1 MASVPHSETPAGR
14 ATLSD
19 VALDAGVSTA
29 TASRALAGSRPVA
42 PDTLKRVR
50 AAAARLGYR
59 HNAVASALRSNR
71 TQSVGLVLPRF
82 ATVFLSALIESVT
95 ENLDARG
102 IGALLRYV
110 APDGADHDERVADLL
125 DRRVDGLIVCP
136 PTIEASGHA
145 RRLSHGL
152 PLVQVGRFLDPLTP
166 SAVSLDESASA
177 EVLASHLRRTRSH
190 RVTVIGL
197 DPEAPADAR
206 RIASVTR
213 ACAAQGIV
221 VGDVVHCGSD
231 LLAGVTAAEGL
242 HDRVTTDET
251 LVCANDDV
259 ATGVLTVLRAR
270 GVRVPDD
277 VQIASLLQ
285 LYPDAQGVPLTSL
298 RHPWHEMG
306 AEAVEM
312 LEQADRSN
320 VAARRRTSLPATL
333 VVGASTRNPEE
344 HE

>member
-1 MASVPHSETPAGR
+1 MIDPAAPDEL
-14 ATLSD
+14 ATLAD
-19 VALDAGVSTA
+19 VAAEAGVSTA
-29 TASRALAGSRPVA
+29 TVSRALSGSRPVS

-71 TQSVGLVLPRF
+71 TQSVGIVLPRY

-95 ENLDARG
+95 ESLDVQG
-102 IGALLRYV
+102 IGTLLRYV

-145 RRLSHGL
+145 QRLSHGL
-152 PLVQVGRFLDPLTP
+152 PIVQVGRFLDPDTP
-166 SAVSLDESASA
+166 SAVSLDETTSAGL
-177 EVLASHLRRTRSH
+177 LANHLARTGTRRIIT
-190 RVTVIGL
+190 IGL
-197 DPEAPADAR
+197 DPDAPADAT
-206 RIASVTR
+206 RIRSVED
-213 ACAAQGIV
+213 ACAARGIAPGAV
-221 VGDVVHCGSD
+221 VYRGSD
-231 LLAGVTAAEGL
+231 LLAGVTAAEELWDAVAAG
-242 HDRVTTDET
+242 ET

-259 ATGVLTVLRAR
+259 ATGVVTVLRAR

-285 LYPDAQGVPLTSL
+285 LYPDAQGTPLTSL
-298 RHPWHEMG
+298 RHPWRQMG

-312 LEQADRSN
+312 LEHAQRSR
-320 VAARRRTSLPATL
+320 VAARRRTALSADL
-333 VVGASTRNPEE
+333 VVGASTRPLQEE
-344 HE
+344 S

>member
-1 MASVPHSETPAGR
+1 MIDPAAPDEL
-14 ATLSD
+14 ATLAD
-19 VALDAGVSTA
+19 VAAEAGVSTA
-29 TASRALAGSRPVA
+29 TVSRALSGSRPVS

-71 TQSVGLVLPRF
+71 TQSVGIVLPRY

-95 ENLDARG
+95 ESLDVQG
-102 IGALLRYV
+102 IGTLLRYV

-145 RRLSHGL
+145 QRLSHGL
-152 PLVQVGRFLDPLTP
+152 PIVQVGRFLDPDTP
-166 SAVSLDESASA
+166 SAVSLDETTSAGL
-177 EVLASHLRRTRSH
+177 LANHLARTGTRRIIT
-190 RVTVIGL
+190 IGL
-197 DPEAPADAR
+197 DPDAAADAT
-206 RIASVTR
+206 RIRSVED
-213 ACAAQGIV
+213 ACAARGIAPGAV
-221 VGDVVHCGSD
+221 VYRGSD
-231 LLAGVTAAEGL
+231 LLAGVTAAEELWDAVAAG
-242 HDRVTTDET
+242 ET

-259 ATGVLTVLRAR
+259 ATGVVTVLRAR

-285 LYPDAQGVPLTSL
+285 LYPDAQGTPLTSL
-298 RHPWHEMG
+298 RHPWRQMG

-312 LEQADRSN
+312 LEHAQRSR
-320 VAARRRTSLPATL
+320 VAARRRTALSADLI
-333 VVGASTRNPEE
+333 VGASTRTPLEE
-344 HE
+344 R

>member
-1 MASVPHSETPAGR
+1 MIDPAAPDEL
-14 ATLSD
+14 ATLAD
-19 VALDAGVSTA
+19 VASEAGVSTA
-29 TASRALAGSRPVA
+29 TVSRALSGSRPVS

-71 TQSVGLVLPRF
+71 TQSVGIVLPRY

-95 ENLDARG
+95 ESLDAQG

-145 RRLSHGL
+145 QRLSHGL
-152 PLVQVGRFLDPLTP
+152 PLVQVGRFLDPDTP
-166 SAVSLDESASA
+166 SAVSLDETTSASL
-177 EVLASHLRRTRSH
+177 LARHLARTGTRR
-190 RVTVIGL
+190 VVMIGL
-197 DPEAPADAR
+197 DPEASADAT
-206 RIASVTR
+206 RIRSVEDACR
-213 ACAAQGIV
+213 AHGIPRGAV
-221 VGDVVHCGSD
+221 VYRGSD
-231 LLAGVTAAEGL
+231 LLAGVTAAEELWDAVAPG
-242 HDRVTTDET
+242 ET

-270 GVRVPDD
+270 GVRVPDE

-285 LYPDAQGVPLTSL
+285 LYPDAHGTPLTSL
-298 RHPWHEMG
+298 RHPWRQMG
-306 AEAVEM
+306 VEAVEM
-312 LEQADRSN
+312 LEHAQRSR
-320 VAARRRTSLPATL
+320 VAARRRTVLSADLI
-333 VVGASTRNPEE
+333 VGASTRTPSEE
-344 HE
+344 T

>member
-1 MASVPHSETPAGR
+1 MIDPAAPDEL
-14 ATLSD
+14 ATLAD
-19 VALDAGVSTA
+19 VAAEAGVSTA
-29 TASRALAGSRPVA
+29 TVSRALSGSRPVS

-71 TQSVGLVLPRF
+71 TQSVGIVLPRY

-95 ENLDARG
+95 ESLDAQG
-102 IGALLRYV
+102 IGTLLRYV

-145 RRLSHGL
+145 QRLSHGL
-152 PLVQVGRFLDPLTP
+152 PIVQVGRFLDPDTP
-166 SAVSLDESASA
+166 SAVSLDETTSAGL
-177 EVLASHLRRTRSH
+177 LANHLARTGTRRIIT
-190 RVTVIGL
+190 IGL
-197 DPEAPADAR
+197 DPDAPADAT
-206 RIASVTR
+206 RIRSVED
-213 ACAAQGIV
+213 ACAARGIAPGAV
-221 VGDVVHCGSD
+221 VYRGSD
-231 LLAGVTAAEGL
+231 LLAGVTAAEELWDAVAPG
-242 HDRVTTDET
+242 ET

-259 ATGVLTVLRAR
+259 ATGVVTVLRAR

-285 LYPDAQGVPLTSL
+285 LYPDAQGTPLTSL
-298 RHPWHEMG
+298 RHPWRQMG

-312 LEQADRSN
+312 LEHAQRSR
-320 VAARRRTSLPATL
+320 VAARRRTALSADLI
-333 VVGASTRNPEE
+333 VGASTRTPLEE
-344 HE
+344 R

>member
-1 MASVPHSETPAGR
+1 MTDSAPPDEL
-14 ATLSD
+14 ATLAD
-19 VALDAGVSTA
+19 VASEAGVSTA
-29 TASRALAGSRPVA
+29 TVSRALSGSRPVS

-71 TQSVGLVLPRF
+71 TQSVGIVLPRY

-95 ENLDARG
+95 ESLDAQG

-145 RRLSHGL
+145 QRLSHGL
-152 PLVQVGRFLDPLTP
+152 PIVQVGRFLDPDTP
-166 SAVSLDESASA
+166 SAVSLDETTSAGL
-177 EVLASHLRRTRSH
+177 LASHLARTGTRRIIT
-190 RVTVIGL
+190 IGL
-197 DPEAPADAR
+197 DPDAPADAT
-206 RIASVTR
+206 RIRSVED
-213 ACAAQGIV
+213 ACAARGIARGAV
-221 VGDVVHCGSD
+221 VYRGSD
-231 LLAGVTAAEGL
+231 LLAGVTAAEDL
-242 HDRVTTDET
+242 WDAVTPGET

-270 GVRVPDD
+270 GIRVPEE

-285 LYPDAQGVPLTSL
+285 LYPDAQGTPLTSL
-298 RHPWHEMG
+298 RHPWRQMG

-312 LEQADRSN
+312 LEHAQRSR
-320 VAARRRTSLPATL
+320 VAARRRTALSADL
-333 VVGASTRNPEE
+333 VVGASTRPPQEE
-344 HE
+344 T

>member
-1 MASVPHSETPAGR
+1 MTDSAPSDEL
-14 ATLSD
+14 ATLAD
-19 VALDAGVSTA
+19 VASEAGVSTA
-29 TASRALAGSRPVA
+29 TVSRALSGSRPVS

-71 TQSVGLVLPRF
+71 TQSVGIVLPRY

-95 ENLDARG
+95 ESLDAQG

-145 RRLSHGL
+145 QRLSHGL
-152 PLVQVGRFLDPLTP
+152 PIVQVGRFLDPDTP
-166 SAVSLDESASA
+166 SAVSLDETSSAGL
-177 EVLASHLRRTRSH
+177 LAHHLARTGTRKII
-190 RVTVIGL
+190 TVGL
-197 DPEAPADAR
+197 DPDAPADAT
-206 RIASVTR
+206 RIRSVED
-213 ACAAQGIV
+213 ACAARGIAPGAV
-221 VGDVVHCGSD
+221 VYRGSD
-231 LLAGVTAAEGL
+231 LLAGVTAAEEL
-242 HDRVTTDET
+242 WDAVTPGET

-259 ATGVLTVLRAR
+259 ATGVVTVLRAR

-285 LYPDAQGVPLTSL
+285 LYPDAQGTPLTSL
-298 RHPWHEMG
+298 RHPWRQMG

-312 LEQADRSN
+312 LEHAQRSR
-320 VAARRRTSLPATL
+320 VAARRRTALSADL
-333 VVGASTRNPEE
+333 VVGASTRPLQEE
-344 HE
+344 S

>member
-1 MASVPHSETPAGR
+1 MIDSAPPDEL
-14 ATLSD
+14 ATLAD
-19 VALDAGVSTA
+19 VASEAGVSTA
-29 TASRALAGSRPVA
+29 TVSRALSGSRPVS

-71 TQSVGLVLPRF
+71 TQSVGIVLPRY

-95 ENLDARG
+95 ESLDAQG

-145 RRLSHGL
+145 QRLSHGL
-152 PLVQVGRFLDPLTP
+152 PMVQVGRFLDPDTP
-166 SAVSLDESASA
+166 SAVSLDETTSAA
-177 EVLASHLRRTRSH
+177 LLATHLARTGTQRII
-190 RVTVIGL
+190 TIGL
-197 DPEAPADAR
+197 DPDAPADAT
-206 RIASVTR
+206 RIRSVED
-213 ACAAQGIV
+213 ACAARGIAR
-221 VGDVVHCGSD
+221 GAVVHRGSD
-231 LLAGVTAAEGL
+231 LLAGVTAAEELWDTVARG
-242 HDRVTTDET
+242 ET

-270 GVRVPDD
+270 GIRVPDD

-285 LYPDAQGVPLTSL
+285 LYPDAQGTPLTSL
-298 RHPWHEMG
+298 RHPWRQMG

-312 LEQADRSN
+312 LEHAQRSR
-320 VAARRRTSLPATL
+320 VAARRRTALSADL
-333 VVGASTRNPEE
+333 VVGASTRPPEE
-344 HE
+344 ET

>member
-1 MASVPHSETPAGR
+1 MIDPAAPDEL
-14 ATLSD
+14 ATLAD
-19 VALDAGVSTA
+19 VAAEAGVSTA
-29 TASRALAGSRPVA
+29 TVSRALSGSRPVS

-71 TQSVGLVLPRF
+71 TQSVGIVLPRY

-95 ENLDARG
+95 ESLDVQG
-102 IGALLRYV
+102 IGTLLRYV

-145 RRLSHGL
+145 QRLSHGL
-152 PLVQVGRFLDPLTP
+152 PIVQVGRFLDPDTP
-166 SAVSLDESASA
+166 SAVSLDETTSAGL
-177 EVLASHLRRTRSH
+177 LANHLARTGTRRIIT
-190 RVTVIGL
+190 IGL
-197 DPEAPADAR
+197 DPDAPADAT
-206 RIASVTR
+206 RIRSVED
-213 ACAAQGIV
+213 ACAARGIAPGAV
-221 VGDVVHCGSD
+221 VYRGSD
-231 LLAGVTAAEGL
+231 LLAGVTAAEELWDAVAAG
-242 HDRVTTDET
+242 ET

-259 ATGVLTVLRAR
+259 ATGVVTVLRAR

-285 LYPDAQGVPLTSL
+285 LYPDAQGTPLTSL
-298 RHPWHEMG
+298 RHPWRQMG

-312 LEQADRSN
+312 LEHAQRSR
-320 VAARRRTSLPATL
+320 VAARRRTALSADLI
-333 VVGASTRNPEE
+333 VGASTRTPLEE
-344 HE
+344 R

>member
-1 MASVPHSETPAGR
+1 VIDPAAPDEL
-14 ATLSD
+14 ATLAD
-19 VALDAGVSTA
+19 VAAEAGVSTA
-29 TASRALAGSRPVA
+29 TVSRALSGSRPVS

-71 TQSVGLVLPRF
+71 TQSVGIVLPRY

-95 ENLDARG
+95 ESLDAQG
-102 IGALLRYV
+102 IGTLLRYV

-145 RRLSHGL
+145 QRLSHGL
-152 PLVQVGRFLDPLTP
+152 PIVQVGRFLDPDTP
-166 SAVSLDESASA
+166 SAVSLDETTSAGL
-177 EVLASHLRRTRSH
+177 LANHLARTGTRRIIT
-190 RVTVIGL
+190 IGL
-197 DPEAPADAR
+197 DPDAPADAT
-206 RIASVTR
+206 RIRSVED
-213 ACAAQGIV
+213 ACAARGIAPGAV
-221 VGDVVHCGSD
+221 VYRGSD
-231 LLAGVTAAEGL
+231 LLAGVTAAEELWDAVAPG
-242 HDRVTTDET
+242 ET

-259 ATGVLTVLRAR
+259 ATGVVTVLRAR

-285 LYPDAQGVPLTSL
+285 LYPDAQGTPLTSL
-298 RHPWHEMG
+298 RHPWRQMG

-312 LEQADRSN
+312 LEHAQRSR
-320 VAARRRTSLPATL
+320 VAARRRTALSADLI
-333 VVGASTRNPEE
+333 VGASTRTPLEE
-344 HE
+344 R

>member
-1 MASVPHSETPAGR
+1 VIDPAAPDEL
-14 ATLSD
+14 ATLAD
-19 VALDAGVSTA
+19 VASEAGVSTA
-29 TASRALAGSRPVA
+29 TVSRALSGSRPVS

-71 TQSVGLVLPRF
+71 TQSVGIVLPRY

-95 ENLDARG
+95 ESLDAQG
-102 IGALLRYV
+102 IGTLLRYV

-145 RRLSHGL
+145 QRLSHGL
-152 PLVQVGRFLDPLTP
+152 PIVQVGRFLDPDTP
-166 SAVSLDESASA
+166 SAVSLDETTSAGL
-177 EVLASHLRRTRSH
+177 LASHLARTGTRRIIT
-190 RVTVIGL
+190 IGL
-197 DPEAPADAR
+197 DPDAPADAT
-206 RIASVTR
+206 RIRSVED
-213 ACAAQGIV
+213 ACAARGIAPGAV
-221 VGDVVHCGSD
+221 VYRGSD
-231 LLAGVTAAEGL
+231 LLAGVTAAEELWDAVALG
-242 HDRVTTDET
+242 ET

-259 ATGVLTVLRAR
+259 ATGVVTVLRAR

-285 LYPDAQGVPLTSL
+285 LYPDAQGTPLTSL
-298 RHPWHEMG
+298 RHPWRQMG

-312 LEQADRSN
+312 LEHAQRSR
-320 VAARRRTSLPATL
+320 VAARRRTALSADL
-333 VVGASTRNPEE
+333 VVGASTRPIQEE
-344 HE
+344 S

>member
-1 MASVPHSETPAGR
+1 VIDPAAPDEL
-14 ATLSD
+14 ATLAD
-19 VALDAGVSTA
+19 VAAEAGVSTA
-29 TASRALAGSRPVA
+29 TVSRALSGSRPVS

-71 TQSVGLVLPRF
+71 TQSVGIVLPRY

-95 ENLDARG
+95 ESLDAQG
-102 IGALLRYV
+102 IGTLLRYV

-145 RRLSHGL
+145 QRVSHGL
-152 PLVQVGRFLDPLTP
+152 PIVQVGRFLDPDTP
-166 SAVSLDESASA
+166 SAVSLDETTSAGL
-177 EVLASHLRRTRSH
+177 LANHLARTGTRRIIT
-190 RVTVIGL
+190 IGL
-197 DPEAPADAR
+197 DPDAPADAT
-206 RIASVTR
+206 RIRSVED
-213 ACAAQGIV
+213 ACAARGIAPGAV
-221 VGDVVHCGSD
+221 VYRGSD
-231 LLAGVTAAEGL
+231 LLAGVTAAEELWDAVAPG
-242 HDRVTTDET
+242 ET

-259 ATGVLTVLRAR
+259 ATGVVTVLRAR

-285 LYPDAQGVPLTSL
+285 LYPDAQGTPLTSL
-298 RHPWHEMG
+298 RHPWRQMG

-312 LEQADRSN
+312 LEHAQRSR
-320 VAARRRTSLPATL
+320 VAARRRAALSADLI
-333 VVGASTRNPEE
+333 VGASTRTPLEE
-344 HE
+344 R

>member
-1 MASVPHSETPAGR
+1 MTDSAPPDEL
-14 ATLSD
+14 ATLAD
-19 VALDAGVSTA
+19 VAAEAGVSTA
-29 TASRALAGSRPVA
+29 TVSRALSGSRPVS

-71 TQSVGLVLPRF
+71 TQSVGIVLPRY

-95 ENLDARG
+95 ESLDAQG

-145 RRLSHGL
+145 QRLSHGL
-152 PLVQVGRFLDPLTP
+152 PIVQVGRFLDPDTP
-166 SAVSLDESASA
+166 SAVSLDETTSAGL
-177 EVLASHLRRTRSH
+177 LASHLARTGTRRIIT
-190 RVTVIGL
+190 IGL
-197 DPEAPADAR
+197 DPDAPADAT
-206 RIASVTR
+206 RIRSVED
-213 ACAAQGIV
+213 ACAARGIARGAV
-221 VGDVVHCGSD
+221 VYRGSD
-231 LLAGVTAAEGL
+231 LLAGVTAAEDL
-242 HDRVTTDET
+242 WDAVTPGET

-270 GVRVPDD
+270 GIRVPEE

-285 LYPDAQGVPLTSL
+285 LYPDAQGTPLTSL
-298 RHPWHEMG
+298 RHPWRQMG

-312 LEQADRSN
+312 LEHAQRSR
-320 VAARRRTSLPATL
+320 VAARRRTALSADL
-333 VVGASTRNPEE
+333 VVGASTRPPQEE
-344 HE
+344 T

>member
-1 MASVPHSETPAGR
+1 MIDLSGSDDL
-14 ATLSD
+14 ATLAD
-19 VALDAGVSTA
+19 VAAEAGVSTA
-29 TASRALAGSRPVA
+29 TASRALSGSRPVS

-50 AAAARLGYR
+50 TAAARLGYR

-71 TQSVGLVLPRF
+71 TQSVGIVLPRY

-95 ENLDARG
+95 ESLDAQG

-145 RRLSHGL
+145 QRLSHGL
-152 PLVQVGRFLDPLTP
+152 PIVQVGRFLDPGTP
-166 SAVSLDESASA
+166 SAVSLDETASA
-177 EVLASHLRRTRSH
+177 DLLAAHLAATGTRRILT
-190 RVTVIGL
+190 IGL
-197 DPEAPADAR
+197 DPDVPADAT
-206 RIASVTR
+206 RIRSVET
-213 ACAAQGIV
+213 ACAARGMALGATIHR
-221 VGDVVHCGSD
+221 GAD
-231 LLAGVTAAEGL
+231 LLAGVTAAEEFWDGL
-242 HDRVTTDET
+242 ERDEA

-298 RHPWHEMG
+298 RHPWRQMG

-312 LEQADRSN
+312 LEHAQRSR
-320 VAARRRTSLPATL
+320 VAARRRTALSADLI
-333 VVGASTRNPEE
+333 VGASTRTPVEE
-344 HE
+344 K

>member
-1 MASVPHSETPAGR
+1 VIDPAAPDEL
-14 ATLSD
+14 ATLAD
-19 VALDAGVSTA
+19 VAAEAGVSTA
-29 TASRALAGSRPVA
+29 TVSRALSGSRPVS

-71 TQSVGLVLPRF
+71 TQSVGIVLPRY

-95 ENLDARG
+95 ESLDVQG
-102 IGALLRYV
+102 IGTLLRYV

-145 RRLSHGL
+145 QRLSHGL
-152 PLVQVGRFLDPLTP
+152 PIVQVGRFLDPDTP
-166 SAVSLDESASA
+166 SAVSLDETTSAGL
-177 EVLASHLRRTRSH
+177 LANHLARTGTRRIIT
-190 RVTVIGL
+190 IGL
-197 DPEAPADAR
+197 DPDAPADAT
-206 RIASVTR
+206 RIRSVED
-213 ACAAQGIV
+213 ACAARGIAPGAV
-221 VGDVVHCGSD
+221 VYRGSD
-231 LLAGVTAAEGL
+231 LLAGVTAAEELWDAVAAG
-242 HDRVTTDET
+242 ET

-259 ATGVLTVLRAR
+259 ATGVVTVLRAR

-285 LYPDAQGVPLTSL
+285 LYPDAQGTPLTSL
-298 RHPWHEMG
+298 RHPWRQMG

-312 LEQADRSN
+312 LEHAQRSR
-320 VAARRRTSLPATL
+320 VAARRRTALSADLI
-333 VVGASTRNPEE
+333 VGASTRTPLEE
-344 HE
+344 R

>member
-1 MASVPHSETPAGR
+1 MTDSAPSDEL
-14 ATLSD
+14 ATLAD
-19 VALDAGVSTA
+19 VASEAGVSTA
-29 TASRALAGSRPVA
+29 TVSRALSGSRPVS

-71 TQSVGLVLPRF
+71 TQSVGIVLPRY

-95 ENLDARG
+95 ESLDAQG

-145 RRLSHGL
+145 QRLSHGL
-152 PLVQVGRFLDPLTP
+152 PIVQVGRFLDPDTP
-166 SAVSLDESASA
+166 SAVSLDETSSAGL
-177 EVLASHLRRTRSH
+177 LAHHLARTGTRRII
-190 RVTVIGL
+190 TVGL
-197 DPEAPADAR
+197 DPDAPADAT
-206 RIASVTR
+206 RIRSVED
-213 ACAAQGIV
+213 ACAARGIAPGAV
-221 VGDVVHCGSD
+221 VYRGSD
-231 LLAGVTAAEGL
+231 LLAGVTAAEEL
-242 HDRVTTDET
+242 WDAVTPGET

-285 LYPDAQGVPLTSL
+285 LYPDAQGTPLTSL
-298 RHPWHEMG
+298 RHPWRQMG

-312 LEQADRSN
+312 LEHAQRSR
-320 VAARRRTSLPATL
+320 VAARRRTALSADL
-333 VVGASTRNPEE
+333 VVGASTRTPQEE
-344 HE
+344 S

>member
-1 MASVPHSETPAGR
+1 MIDPAAPDEL
-14 ATLSD
+14 ATLAD
-19 VALDAGVSTA
+19 VASEAGVSTA
-29 TASRALAGSRPVA
+29 TVSRALSGSRPVS

-71 TQSVGLVLPRF
+71 TQSVGIVLPRY

-95 ENLDARG
+95 ESLDAQG
-102 IGALLRYV
+102 IGTLLRYV

-145 RRLSHGL
+145 QRLSHGL
-152 PLVQVGRFLDPLTP
+152 PIVQVGRFLDPDTP
-166 SAVSLDESASA
+166 SAVSLDETTSAGL
-177 EVLASHLRRTRSH
+177 LASHLARTGTRRIIT
-190 RVTVIGL
+190 IGL
-197 DPEAPADAR
+197 DPDAPADAT
-206 RIASVTR
+206 RIRSVED
-213 ACAAQGIV
+213 ACAARGIAPGAV
-221 VGDVVHCGSD
+221 VYRGSD
-231 LLAGVTAAEGL
+231 LLAGVTAAEELWDAVALG
-242 HDRVTTDET
+242 ET

-259 ATGVLTVLRAR
+259 ATGVVTVLRAR

-285 LYPDAQGVPLTSL
+285 LYPDAQGTPLTSL
-298 RHPWHEMG
+298 RHPWRQMG

-312 LEQADRSN
+312 LEHAQRSR
-320 VAARRRTSLPATL
+320 VAARRRTALSADL
-333 VVGASTRNPEE
+333 VVGASTRPIQEE
-344 HE
+344 S

>member
-1 MASVPHSETPAGR
+1 MSDLDPGDDR

-19 VALDAGVSTA
+19 VAAEAGVSTA
-29 TASRALAGSRPVA
+29 TASRALSGSRPVS
-42 PDTLKRVR
+42 PETLKRIR

-59 HNAVASALRSNR
+59 HNAVASALRSSR
-71 TQSVGLVLPRF
+71 TQSVGLVLPRY

-95 ENLDARG
+95 ENLDAQG

-110 APDGADHDERVADLL
+110 APDGADHDDRVADLL
-125 DRRVDGLIVCP
+125 DRRVDCLIVCP

-145 RRLSHGL
+145 QRMSHGL
-152 PLVQVGRFLDPLTP
+152 PLVQVGRFLDPQTP
-166 SAVSLDESASA
+166 SAVSLDEAASA
-177 EVLASHLRRTRSH
+177 AVLADHLARTGTRT
-190 RVTVIGL
+190 VTVIGL
-197 DPEAPADAR
+197 DPDSPADAR
-206 RIASVTR
+206 RIASVSE
-213 ACAAQGIV
+213 ACAAAGPAVTSV
-221 VGDVVHCGSD
+221 VYRGSD
-231 LLAGVTAAEGL
+231 LLAGVTSAEGL
-242 HDRVTTDET
+242 WDRVERDEA

-285 LYPDAQGVPLTSL
+285 LYPDAQGMPLTSL

-312 LEQADRSN
+312 LELARRTR
-320 VAARRRTSLPATL
+320 VAARRRTSLPAEL
-333 VVGASTRNPEE
+333 VPGASTRTPEE
-344 HE
+344 